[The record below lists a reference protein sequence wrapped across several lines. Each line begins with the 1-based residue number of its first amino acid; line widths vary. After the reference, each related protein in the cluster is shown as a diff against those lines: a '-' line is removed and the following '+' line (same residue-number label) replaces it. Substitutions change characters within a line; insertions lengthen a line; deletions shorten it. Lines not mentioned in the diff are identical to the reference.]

1 MIVREGGIN
10 MIGGRPDK
18 RTQDLLW
25 LYAAPIAAGLA
36 VYIILDLLIGSLFLI
51 FQVGIA
57 IGVGV
62 FVWRLVR
69 SDL

>member
-1 MIVREGGIN
+1 MREILRLYGLP
-10 MIGGRPDK
+10 IGAGFLVFI
-18 RTQDLLW
+18 LLNALTGNW
-25 LYAAPIAAGLA
+25 
-36 VYIILDLLIGSLFLI
+36 FLI